1 MPYLYVK
8 DKFVILLG
16 GFHTEF
22 TIYKVLGKWL
32 ECSGWV
38 EVLVQADF
46 ASLGTA
52 ESFQHASH
60 MIQTR
65 NAHQG
70 TACARYILM
79 KSAYQGYII
88 NNFLVGEQMDF
99 TTWCNINKKFGLL
112 LELLVAGC

>member
-8 DKFVILLG
+8 DKFVTLLL
-16 GFHTEF
+16 GFHTEL
-22 TIYKVLGKWL
+22 TIYKILGQWL

-38 EVLVQADF
+38 EVLVQADV

-52 ESFQHASH
+52 ESCLHASH
-60 MIQTR
+60 VIQIR
-65 NAHQG
+65 NAHQV

-99 TTWCNINKKFGLL
+99 TTWCNIHKK
-112 LELLVAGC
+112 